1 MFLVK
6 EIYSQCPI
14 CIVTVGGGMILA
26 KKFGV
31 DDLMVSLWIAALNA
45 AIALWLAPKFKIK
58 LLKNPYFLTILF
70 LALTLIYFQTTNQLG
85 SITNTFL
92 GINKVIFGQVLGTLL
107 ILIGSYIDKITRIN
121 NNGKVLFYYQ
131 KVIFPIGL
139 LIIFTL
145 IFKFIF
151 NL

>member
-1 MFLVK
+1 MIFVK
-6 EIYSQCPI
+6 TALAQCPI
-14 CIVTVGGGMILA
+14 CIVTVGGGMYLA

-31 DDLMVSLWIAALNA
+31 DDLMVSLWIGALNA
-45 AIALWLAPKFKIK
+45 VVALWLAPKFKIK
-58 LLKNPYFLTILF
+58 LLKNPYFLTTLF

-92 GINKVIFGQVLGTLL
+92 GINKVIFGQVLGTIL
-107 ILIGSYIDKITRIN
+107 ILIGSFVDKFTRQK
-121 NNGKVLFYYQ
+121 NNGKVIFYYQ
-131 KVIFPIGL
+131 KVVFPVGL
-139 LIIFTL
+139 MIIFTL

>member
-6 EIYSQCPI
+6 EVYAQCPV

-31 DDLMVSLWIAALNA
+31 DDLMISLWIAALNA

-70 LALTLIYFQTTNQLG
+70 LVLTLVYFQATNQLG
-85 SITNTFL
+85 SSTNTFF
-92 GINKVIFGQVLGTLL
+92 GINKVIFGQVLGTLT
-107 ILIGSYIDKITRIN
+107 ILVGSFIDKITRLKN
-121 NNGKVLFYYQ
+121 NNKVLFYYQ
-131 KVIFPIGL
+131 KVIFPVGL

-145 IFKFIF
+145 ILKFIF

>member
-6 EIYSQCPI
+6 EVYAQCPI

-70 LALTLIYFQTTNQLG
+70 LALTIIYFQATNQLG
-85 SITNTFL
+85 GVNNTFL
-92 GINKVIFGQVLGTLL
+92 GINKVYFGQILGTIIILL
-107 ILIGSYIDKITRIN
+107 GSFIDKITRLK

-131 KVIFPIGL
+131 KVVFPVGL
-139 LIIFTL
+139 MIIFTL